1 MTLSSLIVLREV
13 ATMRQVE
20 EALARQVLYGGDLAT
35 NLLEIAAVDEGA
47 LTRTIAEDM
56 RLPPAPAGEL
66 PVALEPARLVPPD
79 VALERKIVP
88 LQVDGDVLVLAV
100 VERMPPDVED
110 HLMFTLGLAIE
121 QRAAP
126 AVRVLQ
132 AINRLYGLPL
142 DRRMRRLVAR
152 LSGAPMP
159 PGSTPAFGMPQA
171 IDVPEQ
177 ALPEPSGR
185 RTPPLGS
192 PAVQPFPPTPSAA
205 QRCPPVDMDSTPPST
220 PVGLRR
226 SRLLQRSAPSSAR
239 PPRRR
244 RGPITFDAGRR
255 EAEEASDRDLLL
267 DLFFDFS
274 RQFFDYAAFFLVHG
288 DIAEGRDA
296 FGAGATGDRLVGI
309 GVPLDLP
316 SLMSEVRDTRAAIV
330 ARPPLEGLDAVLRT
344 DLQRPRDAEIAI
356 VPLVVRTRAVSLFVG
371 DCGDAGVDAAGFQ
384 QVTEFANVVG
394 KALERIIVRRKLE
407 GAAAGR
413 TGDPRSRAP
422 THSPPAPLPA
432 AVTAPSAAF
441 SWPHGIAS
449 GLATSTMPPPPP
461 NLMTVRTISGPPI
474 PREEP
479 PELEPVLVSHS
490 HANGGVPP
498 AAPEDEVHPA
508 LEEMDAR
515 ALFDMLGW
523 ETGDEQ
529 PEVAPPSSSLAVA
542 PHRPPTPYMT
552 PTAPLPSVIVDL
564 ENELLSM
571 VDRIVGG
578 ESDEAA
584 EGELLRQGERAMR
597 VIMARFPGPVTFER
611 ARALSLPNPP
621 RASECG
627 PILRLVARERR
638 VALPFVI
645 ERLADPD
652 PEARGWAT
660 YLLCEL
666 PYPEAIPHALAR
678 LRDPDGATRT
688 AAVHA
693 ISAIGKVL
701 PDEMREAL
709 RSLGTASDAADRA
722 AAMRAIGDA
731 RQASLVP
738 VLLAAL
744 GDADEGVVAVAHEAL
759 VQLTRQDLGSDAR
772 AWLTW
777 WRENGARHRVEWLI
791 DALNHDVS
799 DIRRAAGEELRL
811 ITREY
816 FGYSSELP
824 TRDRERARQ
833 RYHDWWITEGRARFR
848 RR

>member
-1 MTLSSLIVLREV
+1 MTLSSLLVLRDV

-35 NLLEIAAVDEGA
+35 NLLEIAAVEEEA

-66 PVALEPARLVPPD
+66 PVAIEPARLVPPD
-79 VALERKIVP
+79 VALQHKIVP
-88 LQVDGDVLVLAV
+88 LEIDGEVLVLAV
-100 VERMPPDVED
+100 VERMPADVED

-132 AINRLYGLPL
+132 AITSLYGLPL

-159 PGSTPAFGMPQA
+159 PGSTPAFSIPQT
-171 IDVPEQ
+171 IEDSDQTPREH
-177 ALPEPSGR
+177 SGR
-185 RTPPLGS
+185 PTPPLGS
-192 PAVQPFPPTPSAA
+192 PAVQPFAPTPSSAE
-205 QRCPPVDMDSTPPST
+205 RKPPVDMDATPPST

-226 SRLLQRSAPSSAR
+226 SRLLQHTGPSSER
-239 PPRRR
+239 PTRRR
-244 RGPITFDAGRR
+244 RGPLTFDAGRR
-255 EAEEASDRDLLL
+255 DAQEASDRDVLL

-274 RQFFDYAAFFLVHG
+274 RQFFDYSAFFLVHG

-296 FGAGATGDRLVGI
+296 FGAGATSDRLVGI

-330 ARPPLEGLDAVLRT
+330 ARPALEGLDAVLRT

-356 VPLVVRTRAVSLFVG
+356 VPLVVRTRAVALFLG

-384 QVTEFANVVG
+384 QVTEFASVVG
-394 KALERIIVRRKLE
+394 KALERIIVRRKRE
-407 GAAAGR
+407 GAASGRAGA
-413 TGDPRSRAP
+413 PRSSAP
-422 THSPPAPLPA
+422 VQAPPAALSSVSARPPA
-432 AVTAPSAAF
+432 GF
-441 SWPHGIAS
+441 SWPPMT

-479 PELEPVLVSHS
+479 PELEPALVSHPQT
-490 HANGGVPP
+490 NGGVPHP
-498 AAPEDEVHPA
+498 APETEVHPA

-529 PEVAPPSSSLAVA
+529 PDVAPPSSSLAVA

-552 PTAPLPSVIVDL
+552 PAAPLPSVIVDL

-638 VALPFVI
+638 VALPFVVD
-645 ERLADPD
+645 RLADPD
-652 PEARGWAT
+652 PETRGWAT

-678 LRDPDGATRT
+678 LRDPDGPTRT

-693 ISAIGKVL
+693 ISAMAKVL

-709 RSLGTASDAADRA
+709 RSLGAAGDPADRA

-731 RQASLVP
+731 RQSSLVP

-744 GDADEGVVAVAHEAL
+744 ADADEGVVAAAHEAL
-759 VQLTRQDLGSDAR
+759 VQLTRQDLGGDAR
-772 AWLTW
+772 PWLAWW
-777 WRENGARHRVEWLI
+777 QENGARHRVEWLI

-799 DIRRAAGEELRL
+799 EIRRAAGEELRL

-824 TRDRERARQ
+824 VRDRERARQ